1 MAAPDRYGP
10 ITEVLFSCN
19 VLYRALGNDR
29 SAVRTRAAPHFNE
42 PVGFFQN
49 LRVVVNQQD
58 RVSVP
63 DEIVHHAV
71 QTDDVRRMQTDGR
84 LVQNI

>member
-1 MAAPDRYGP
+1 MTPSEKSGFRSGRLLFIVRAGQIRPDYGGF
-10 ITEVLFSCN
+10 VFRN

-29 SAVRTRAAPHFNE
+29 SAVRTRAATHFNE

-58 RVSVP
+58 
-63 DEIVHHAV
+63 
-71 QTDDVRRMQTDGR
+71 
-84 LVQNI
+84 